1 MPAIVHPLKLHMKRP
16 AVADLHLALT
26 ACGFTVGADEAAAC
40 RFGASTRQAVA
51 AYQAQHGLKVSGA
64 VDARTARHLN
74 RALLSARAGDGP
86 APWTVHGRVSQ
97 AHGTPAAGVTVRA
110 YDQDVGNAT
119 LLGEEVSDASGRYA
133 ISFAESLFRRSPAER
148 GGPDLFL
155 QVLAADGS
163 LMGRSA
169 VQGNAPAECQI
180 DLQVGPGQFRVFG
193 RVVRADGAP
202 AAGLAVTALDR
213 DLRLEQ
219 ALGVATTDSTGRYEI
234 LYTRAHF
241 IRAEKAAADL
251 VLRVTDPSPSAPG
264 ALGAPGDGAALRV
277 ESALLFNAS
286 ADLELDLVVPDDGTG
301 PSEFERLVAALAP
314 LLDGQGVALAALTD
328 ADLDFLASETGFARQ
343 QLAWLV
349 LAHAR
354 AQETAHPALDGSGR
368 FQPARRVPLLSAD
381 ALYAWFRQG
390 LPTDLEA
397 LLAQGSATLQQAWRA
412 AADQHIVPSPTAN
425 RAELEERLAQLHG
438 HRALAATGQP
448 GRASIGELLATLPK
462 RRRPVDRDRLLFARL
477 HREVGATAQ
486 LWTRADAA
494 GLGARL
500 PDLQRTLALDAITG
514 GHLPLIAALQA
525 PAQHSAAPASAQG
538 LAALTRAEWADLAY
552 AHGVPPG
559 SGLAPADYARQLE
572 RAVEQRHPTAVLRER
587 LRAGSLRIKG
597 LPSEATVQLLDAHPD
612 FDLRADPVDQLL
624 GHLGADGGE
633 IGAGLRKLARVLPL
647 AGAIDAAALLLNQG
661 LDSAHTIARTSLA
674 ALTDRCGGQIAPD
687 TLQSIRN
694 AAQGVAATH
703 LALASRLSPR
713 FNPQATP
720 MLPFARANP
729 AWLAQSPNLRA
740 LFDDLDSC
748 DCRHGDSV
756 LGPAAYLVDLLNFID
771 SWDASSLG
779 GAMGQLRMRR
789 PDLWDLDL
797 SSDNAD
803 TEIPAID
810 LVLEVL
816 ENAVALPQVLAI
828 GAHDGTAITE
838 ALAQGNVPPAVRAIL
853 ARTAITLGDAL
864 AVTACSP
871 ATTPQDELMR
881 FWRIEDGARC
891 WQVIH
896 IPGLGWADTGV
907 VGAWLGQS
915 PVAQHVLDEKTWNA
929 LHDAFASGSLP
940 AEMAAQMT
948 DQLGLALKGAPVV
961 SPMAVPQEV
970 LVLQRLQ
977 LELLA
982 YEVQLTFEAGVTI
995 DTTAG
1000 IVCLLA
1006 ADGSVLRQVP
1016 AKGRFSARLLSAIR
1030 AWLDEPGAVDPV
1042 VVELLQ
1048 LPPLRYTRSKDPN
1061 TGRWTIGAA
1070 AVWRFVLARESLVV
1084 LSLSY
1089 RNSSVRS
1096 QLAAAPENR
1105 NPMAYELLRTQAFPW
1120 TLPLDLPIEEVRAF
1134 LADLGVPRLAML
1146 GMLRP
1151 ADRMPAAEVD
1161 EWLGLT
1167 SADRALIVPPAGAGA
1182 VPAEP
1187 WARWGLQRKGNQVA
1201 DRGAGQTRS
1210 GDWPVVLESVS
1221 LLLQQAGLQHR
1232 ELLDLLATGF
1242 GGATPPRIELTDPED
1257 ACRTSKMLLQGLGE
1271 AQLDWIHRFTRLWR
1285 RIGGSMR
1292 ELDRCLHA
1300 LGGTIDADAL
1310 LGLSLLRRLQGRL
1323 SHPPLVL
1330 LAMLGHLESRA
1341 WVDHTLDGTPCQPA
1355 LFDTTFQPHALRRS
1369 ASFALFR
1376 LSADGQELAYR
1387 VAPDA
1392 AAAPVP
1398 LRPHAPFIAAA
1409 LGMPVAHIDALIA
1422 AGAAVGL
1429 EDALTLAQLTTL
1441 HGLATLCRTLRI
1453 DASALLRWQSVLGTA
1468 PFTQTQPIDRAQSL
1482 LQFVARFDS
1491 ATTTGLSLDTWTY
1504 LLRHELRGPFT
1515 DIEDRLRAG
1524 LDTLRSALRTGQA
1537 LGNPSAENLV
1547 VQLRRCGVPEPAL
1560 TAVGSAAGLQQ
1571 TLWARLELTAPLGAA
1586 PQFPASLGGRV
1597 SYTEG
1602 AADAAAWLTCHG
1614 PMTDSDF
1621 KDLAAVV
1628 DAALVHELAQR
1639 HRLVHAMLVGQLRH
1653 GEAARFVAALP
1664 PDTAVPM
1671 PDDLATF
1678 LRCTPAQGLVLDGL
1692 LDTAQA
1698 ATALQAIRRHHPMLA
1713 AAQLTALEQA
1723 LVSLVTQ
1730 STALLQ
1736 GQPDDLID
1744 PATACALLVAPT
1756 QADTDAALLQLVP
1769 RVDADLLAATLGPL
1783 VSLNQRLVAALLA
1796 NGQVRAADGSLRPL
1810 RNLLAAVAGPVLG
1823 AATAADALRAMVQ
1836 LDKTARLIGGADL
1849 SAVELNLLQH
1859 RVFETLRFDDLP
1871 TSSSAPAA
1879 SFVAWQGLQA
1889 LLQVRA
1895 AVPGGSATLLRLAD
1909 RLDSGRPVR
1918 PNTGRRPSTEVEGLG
1933 AHLGW
1938 PNGGPNRPP
1947 GGPGPVSPQRPPD
1960 GLDLLAE
1967 VYRMPRAQVDTAC
1980 SAAVLDMP
1988 WRDGFCRPDQLLA
2001 LVQLLQLSQRLGADV
2016 QTLAALAAATPGEP
2030 AAALARQLFMA
2041 QCDADSLPQRLQPI
2055 SDRLRRRQRDALVS
2069 HLAARD
2075 HLASGDELLDHY
2087 LIDVQMEPCLRTSR
2101 LRQAISAVQLFV
2113 QRCLLRLEGGTVD
2126 PARIDAQQWE
2136 WMKNYRVWEANR
2148 KVFLYPENWIEPEL
2162 RDDKSQVFR
2171 QLESDLT
2178 QENLTLAS
2186 AMDAFRGYLERASRI
2201 AQLQV
2206 VGVCEQRSPGRV
2218 EVDIV
2223 AREASTPK
2231 RHHVRHLSMDLPL
2244 EAAGGIDWTP
2254 WEAVDGEV
2262 GGEHVL
2268 AFRLIGLLHLA
2279 CLRTEVAESGRD
2291 WKLKLEV
2298 RRRERQSW
2306 VAAKEDTTPLL
2317 WPMPPYLD
2325 ASRAFLLKAQPQAA
2339 DADALVID
2347 CYAAGLGDAIRDAAT
2362 AGLVIK
2368 STLSANQP
2376 TQYLSGQ
2383 VRALS
2388 KYVDIHGNTYFR
2400 TCNDPRDTLVATVF
2414 GWDGGPYSGK
2424 RYGANGVLAFDGRAI
2439 SAQFKNQSPVG
2450 SATEPRVQLLIVTA
2464 TVYDWKQSYT
2474 QSQVF
2479 GIDGNM
2485 REGVLALDFVFALEF
2500 GEIFI
2505 PDTSE
2510 TLQKIGSYR
2519 IGQDLSIT
2527 FERQQSA
2534 QAPTLTPPGGWYFSH
2549 SGMGSRATS
2558 DGIDHRPLLMP
2569 GWDATQQASDR
2580 QCVALRDGN
2589 QNLILLRNKLG
2600 HYQVLPGGQ
2609 DWVFSG
2615 VRRFALQDA
2624 FVPDF
2629 SALPDAAWRPGAA
2642 NPPPITLHTGQAV
2655 AVDMQASARDLR
2667 ISFDRRQPAS
2677 LYDWEVF
2684 FHAPLMLAVQL
2695 SRAQRFAE
2703 AQRMFHTIFNPTS
2716 TEAGSEAVRYWRFEP
2731 FRAEARQNFGDSIAQ
2746 TLAEYA
2752 QGQRSDLADCIAAW
2766 RRNPFN
2772 PHLVARFRV
2781 RAYQWVT
2788 VTKYIDNLLDWG
2800 DQLFRRDTIESINE
2814 ATQLYVLAARILGP
2828 RPQSVPRPPRQA
2840 RSYDDLR
2847 RKWDTF
2853 SNAWIALED
2862 MLGPWP
2868 RDAANS
2874 VDLSQVPMPA
2884 GQLYFC
2890 VPPNDAITALWDA
2903 VDDRLF
2909 KIRHC
2914 MNIEGVERQLPLFE
2928 PPIDPA
2934 LLVRAVAAGVDIASA
2949 LADLAA
2955 PLPHYRFQVTLQQA
2969 KDLCAELK
2977 ALGGGLLS
2985 ALEKKDAEAL
2995 AQQRGAQE
3003 LGLLRLTRQIR
3014 AAQIDEARSQHAGL
3028 LASRLAAET
3037 RYKFYGLLQGKGET
3051 AAPKRDEKPALE
3063 PIPLA
3068 LATSLRDASVT
3079 GLGISRTEES
3089 QLRSMDDAHTA
3100 ALAALVLRAIAGFA
3114 FAAGA
3119 FPPAAQVAS
3128 AIGQGISAMAGIF
3141 TDLAADH
3148 MATGSRQSIVGGYE
3162 RRRSDW
3168 VFQSNMALREL
3179 QQIDRQLAGADIRIA
3194 IAEKELAQ
3202 MDRQIDNASEVDAF
3216 MRSKFTN
3223 KELHAWMGG
3232 QIASLYFQTYQ
3243 LAHQLAKRAQRCF
3256 EFELGTTESGFI
3268 QFGHWDSL
3276 KKGLLAG
3283 ERLHHDL
3290 RRMEAAFHERNRREY
3305 EITKQVSLMQLDP
3318 LALVALR
3325 QTGRCEFNVPESAFD
3340 IDCPGQYL
3348 RRIKAVGLSIPCVT
3362 GPYTG
3367 VHCKLTLLSSAVRIR
3382 TGGADY
3388 GQPALDDPRFVFDY
3402 RGIQSVVTSTA
3413 LADSGAF
3420 ETDLRDE
3427 RYLPFE
3433 GAGAHSTWRLEL
3445 PDEIRQFDYDTIS
3458 DIVIALRYTAREGG
3472 EPLRTNAVRA
3482 CQAALAAAAATGSV
3496 RLFSVRREFPNAWA
3510 AFMAADTSKGRALI
3524 RVQARAEH
3532 FPAWLTSTPRH
3543 KTALEVKRAI
3553 LIAQPAADAPHGPWR
3568 VSGSPTNNASAAVVL
3583 QPKPA
3588 LGGLLSCDLLE
3599 QALVG
3604 SDPFGEIALCFD
3616 SNRLD
3621 DLWLAFSVSATAK

>member
-1 MPAIVHPLKLHMKRP
+1 MPTIVHPLKLHMKRP
-16 AVADLHLALT
+16 AVADLHRALA
-26 ACGFTVGADEAAAC
+26 ACGFPVGAAEAAAS
-40 RFGASTRQAVA
+40 RFGATTRQAVA
-51 AYQAQHGLKVSGA
+51 AYQERHGLKVSGA
-64 VDARTARHLN
+64 VDTRTARHLN
-74 RALLSARAGDGP
+74 RAPPPARAEDGP
-86 APWTVHGRVSQ
+86 IPWMVHGRASVEG
-97 AHGTPAAGVTVRA
+97 GTPAAGFTVRA

-119 LLGEEVSDASGRYA
+119 LLGETVTDASGRYA
-133 ISFAESLFRRSPAER
+133 ITFAESLFRRSPAER
-148 GGPDLFL
+148 GGPDLFV
-155 QVLAADGS
+155 QVLASDGS

-169 VQGNAPAECQI
+169 VQRNAPAECQI
-180 DLQVGPGQFRVFG
+180 NLQVGPSQFRVFG
-193 RVVRADGAP
+193 RVLRADGAP
-202 AAGLAVTALDR
+202 AVDLVVTALDR

-219 ALGVATTDSTGRYEI
+219 ALGSTTTDPTGRYEI
-234 LYTRAHF
+234 LYTRTHF
-241 IRAEKAAADL
+241 IRADKTTADL
-251 VLRVTDPSPSAPG
+251 VLRVSDPLP
-264 ALGAPGDGAALRV
+264 GAPGDGAELRV
-277 ESALLFNAS
+277 ESALVFNAS

-301 PSEFERLVAALAP
+301 PSEFERLVAAVAP

-328 ADLDFLASETGFARQ
+328 ADLDFLAGETGFARQ
-343 QLAWLV
+343 QLAWLA

-354 AQETAHPALDGSGR
+354 AQETAHPALDTSGR
-368 FQPARRVPLLSAD
+368 FKPAPRTPLLDAD
-381 ALYAWFRQG
+381 AFYAWFRQG

-397 LLAQGSATLQQAWRA
+397 LLDRGSVALHQAWMA
-412 AADQHIVPSPTAN
+412 AADQRIVPAPTATP
-425 RAELEERLAQLHG
+425 AELEERLAQLRG
-438 HRALAATGQP
+438 HRDLAATGRP
-448 GRASIGELLATLPK
+448 GRASIGELLATLPE

-494 GLGARL
+494 GLRDRL

-525 PAQHSAAPASAQG
+525 PAQNSLAPASVQG
-538 LAALTRAEWADLAY
+538 LAALTRAEWVDLAY

-559 SGLAPADYARQLE
+559 MGLAPADYARQLE
-572 RAVEQRHPTAVLRER
+572 SAVEQRHPTAVLRER

-612 FDLRADPVDQLL
+612 FDLRADQVDQLL
-624 GHLGADGGE
+624 GHLGADSGE

-647 AGAIDAAALLLNQG
+647 AGAIYDAALLLNQG
-661 LDSAHTIARTSLA
+661 FDSAHTIAQTSLA

-687 TLQSIRN
+687 TLRSIRHT
-694 AAQGVAATH
+694 AQGVAATH

-740 LFDDLDSC
+740 LFGDLDSC

-771 SWDASSLG
+771 SWDAGSLG
-779 GAMGQLRMRR
+779 GAMWQLRMRR

-803 TEIPAID
+803 TDIPAID

-828 GAHDGTAITE
+828 GAHGGTAIAD
-838 ALAQGNVPPAVRAIL
+838 ALAQGSVPPAVRATL

-864 AVTACSP
+864 TVTACSP
-871 ATTPQDELMR
+871 APAPQDEPLR
-881 FWRIEDGARC
+881 IWRIEDGARC

-896 IPGLGWADTGV
+896 VLGQVWADLGV

-915 PVAQHVLDEKTWNA
+915 PAAQRVLEETTWNA
-929 LHDAFASGSLP
+929 LRDAFASGSLP
-940 AEMAAQMT
+940 AEMAAGVP
-948 DQLGLALKGAPVV
+948 DKLGLSLKGAPVV
-961 SPMAVPQEV
+961 SPVAVPQEV
-970 LVLQRLQ
+970 LALQALQ
-977 LELLA
+977 PELLA
-982 YEVQLTFEAGVTI
+982 YEARLTLEAGVKI
-995 DTTAG
+995 DATAG

-1016 AKGRFSARLLSAIR
+1016 AKGRFSARLLLAIR
-1030 AWLDEPGAVDPV
+1030 AWLDKPGAVDPV

-1048 LPPLRYTRSKDPN
+1048 LPPLPYTRSKDPE
-1061 TGRWTIGAA
+1061 TGQWTIGAVT
-1070 AVWRFVLARESLVV
+1070 VWRFVLARESLVV

-1105 NPMAYELLRTQAFPW
+1105 NPMAYELLRTQTFPW
-1120 TLPLDLPIEEVRAF
+1120 TLPLDLPTEEVRAF
-1134 LADLGVPRLAML
+1134 LADLGVPRLALL

-1151 ADRMPAAEVD
+1151 ADRVPVAEVD
-1161 EWLGLT
+1161 EWLGLA
-1167 SADRALIVPPAGAGA
+1167 SADRALILSPAAAGA

-1187 WARWGLQRKGNQVA
+1187 WALWGLQRKGNRVV
-1201 DRGAGQTRS
+1201 DRSAGQTRS
-1210 GDWPVVLESVS
+1210 GDWPVVLEPVS

-1242 GGATPPRIELTDPED
+1242 GGATTPRIELTDLED
-1257 ACRTSKMLLQGLGE
+1257 ACRTSKMLLRGLGE

-1292 ELDRCLHA
+1292 ELDRCLQA
-1300 LGGTIDADAL
+1300 LGGAIDADAL
-1310 LGLSLLRRLQGRL
+1310 RGLSLLRRLQGRL

-1330 LAMLGHLESRA
+1330 LAMLGHLETRA

-1376 LSADGQELAYR
+1376 LSADGRELAYR

-1441 HGLATLCRTLRI
+1441 HGLATLCRSLHI
-1453 DASALLRWQSVLGTA
+1453 DASAVLRWQSVLGTA
-1468 PFTQTQPIDRAQSL
+1468 PFTRAQPIDRAQSL

-1491 ATTTGLSLDTWTY
+1491 ATTTGLSLDTWAY
-1504 LLRHELRGPFT
+1504 LLHHDLQGPFT

-1524 LDTLRSALRTGQA
+1524 LDTLRSALRSGLA
-1537 LGNPSAENLV
+1537 LGNPSPENLA

-1571 TLWARLELTAPLGAA
+1571 TLWAGLELTGQLRPA
-1586 PQFPASLGGRV
+1586 PQFPASLAGRV

-1602 AADAAAWLTCHG
+1602 AADAPAWLTCRG

-1621 KDLAAVV
+1621 QDLSAVV

-1639 HRLVHAMLVGQLRH
+1639 HRLVHAMLVAQLRH
-1653 GEAARFVAALP
+1653 GQAASFVAALP
-1664 PDTAVPM
+1664 PGTAVPL
-1671 PDDLATF
+1671 PEDLAAF
-1678 LRCTPAQGLVLDGL
+1678 LHCTPELGLVLDGL
-1692 LDTAQA
+1692 LDAPQA
-1698 ATALQAIRRHHPMLA
+1698 DIALQAIRRHHPALA
-1713 AAQLTALEQA
+1713 APQLAALEQA
-1723 LVSLVTQ
+1723 LVSLVAKSAT
-1730 STALLQ
+1730 LLQ
-1736 GQPDDLID
+1736 GQPADLID
-1744 PATACALLVAPT
+1744 PATACALLDSPT
-1756 QADTDAALLQLVP
+1756 QADIDAALLQLLP
-1769 RVDADLLAATLGPL
+1769 RVDADLMAATLGPL

-1796 NGQVRAADGSLRPL
+1796 NARVRAGDGSLRPL
-1810 RNLLAAVAGPVLG
+1810 RDLLAAVAGPVLN
-1823 AATAADALRAMVQ
+1823 AATAADALRAMVH

-1849 SAVELNLLQH
+1849 AAAELNLLQQ

-1871 TSSSAPAA
+1871 TSSGEPAA

-1889 LLQVRA
+1889 LLLVRA
-1895 AVPGGSATLLRLAD
+1895 AVPDGSATLLRLAD
-1909 RLDSGRPVR
+1909 RLEGGRPVR
-1918 PNTGRRPSTEVEGLG
+1918 AGTGRRPGTEVEGLAADRG
-1933 AHLGW
+1933 R
-1938 PNGGPNRPP
+1938 PTGGPTRPP
-1947 GGPGPVSPQRPPD
+1947 GGPGPVPTQQQPD

-1967 VYRMPRAQVDTAC
+1967 VYRMPRAQVETAC

-1988 WRDGFCRPDQLLA
+1988 WPDAFRRPERLLA
-2001 LVQLLQLSQRLGADV
+2001 LVQLLQLAQRLGADV
-2016 QTLAALAAATPGEP
+2016 QTLAALATAAPGEP

-2041 QCDADSLPQRLQPI
+2041 QCDAESLPQRLQPI

-2075 HLASGDELLDHY
+2075 HLVNGDELLDRY
-2087 LIDVQMEPCLRTSR
+2087 LIDVQMEPCLRTTR
-2101 LRQAISAVQLFV
+2101 LLQAISAVQLFV
-2113 QRCLLRLEGGTVD
+2113 QRCLLRLEGAAVD
-2126 PARIDAQQWE
+2126 PARIDVQQWE

-2148 KVFLYPENWIEPEL
+2148 KVFLYPENWVEPEL
-2162 RDDKSQVFR
+2162 RDDKSQLFR

-2186 AMDAFRGYLERASRI
+2186 AMDAFRSYMERASRI
-2201 AQLQV
+2201 AQLHV
-2206 VGVCEQRSPGRV
+2206 VAVCEQRSPGRV

-2223 AREASTPK
+2223 AREAATPAH
-2231 RHHVRHLSMDLPL
+2231 HHVRHLSMDLPL

-2254 WEAVDGEV
+2254 WEAIDGEV

-2268 AFRLIGLLHLA
+2268 AFRLTGLLHLA

-2298 RRRERQSW
+2298 RRRERQAW

-2339 DADALVID
+2339 DADALAID

-2368 STLSANQP
+2368 TTRSASP
-2376 TQYLSGQ
+2376 TTQFLSGQ
-2383 VRALS
+2383 VRALN
-2388 KYVDIHGNTYFR
+2388 KHVDIRGNPFFR
-2400 TCNDPRDTLVATVF
+2400 TCSDARDTLVATVF
-2414 GWDGGPYSGK
+2414 GWAGAGPYIG
-2424 RYGANGVLAFDGRAI
+2424 RRRGANGVLVFNGRAI
-2439 SAQFKNQSPVG
+2439 GAQFTNQSPIG
-2450 SATEPRVQLLIVTA
+2450 GAAAPQVQMLIVTA
-2464 TVYDWKQSYT
+2464 TVHDHKQAYT

-2479 GIDGNM
+2479 NIDPKMG
-2485 REGVLALDFVFALEF
+2485 EGVLAHDFVFAF
-2500 GEIFI
+2500 DDGELFN
-2505 PDTSE
+2505 PHSSE
-2510 TLQKIGSYR
+2510 TLQKIGTYR
-2519 IGQDLSIT
+2519 IGQDLSIA
-2527 FERQQSA
+2527 FDRQHPA
-2534 QAPTLTPPGGWYFSH
+2534 RAPTLSPPGGWYFVH
-2549 SGMGSRATS
+2549 SGIGSITS
-2558 DGIDHRPLLMP
+2558 AGGIDHRLLLMP

-2589 QNLILLRNKLG
+2589 QNLILLRGNLG
-2600 HYQVLPGGQ
+2600 RYHVLPGGQ

-2624 FVPDF
+2624 FVPEF
-2629 SALPDAAWRPGAA
+2629 SALPDAAWRPGAS
-2642 NPPPITLHTGQAV
+2642 NPPPIALHTGQAV
-2655 AVDMQASARDLR
+2655 AVDRQASAPDLR

-2746 TLAEYA
+2746 TLADYA
-2752 QGQRSDLADCIAAW
+2752 RRQGSDLANCIAAW

-2788 VTKYIDNLLDWG
+2788 VTKYIDNLLAWG

-2828 RPQSVPRPPRQA
+2828 RPQSVPRPPRRA
-2840 RSYDDLR
+2840 SSYDDLR
-2847 RKWDTF
+2847 GKWDAY

-2868 RDAANS
+2868 GDASGLN
-2874 VDLSQVPMPA
+2874 DLSQVPMPV

-2914 MNIEGVERQLPLFE
+2914 MNIDGVERRLPLFD

-2955 PLPHYRFQVTLQQA
+2955 PLPHYRFHVMLQQA

-3014 AAQIDEARSQHAGL
+3014 AAQSDEERSQHAGL
-3028 LASRLAAET
+3028 LASRQAAEA
-3037 RYKFYGLLQGKGET
+3037 RYQFYGFLQGKGET
-3051 AAPKRDEKPALE
+3051 AAPKRDERPALE
-3063 PIPLA
+3063 PIPLT

-3079 GLGISRTEES
+3079 GLGISRAEES

-3100 ALAALVLRAIAGFA
+3100 ALAAGVLRAMAGFA

-3128 AIGQGISAMAGIF
+3128 AIGQGMSAMAGIF
-3141 TDLAADH
+3141 SDLAADH
-3148 MATGSRQSIVGGYE
+3148 LAMGQRQLFVGGYE

-3168 VFQSNMALREL
+3168 VFQSNRALLDL

-3194 IAEKELAQ
+3194 IAEKELARL
-3202 MDRQIDNASEVDAF
+3202 DRQIDNAGQVDAF

-3232 QIASLYFQTYQ
+3232 QIATLYFQTYQ
-3243 LAHQLAKRAQRCF
+3243 LAHQLAMRAQRCF
-3256 EFELGTTESGFI
+3256 EFELGTSDSGFI

-3305 EITKQVSLMQLDP
+3305 EITKRVLLTQLDP
-3318 LALVALR
+3318 MALIALR
-3325 QTGRCEFNVPESAFD
+3325 QTGCCEFTVPESAFD

-3348 RRIKAVGLSIPCVT
+3348 RRIKTVSLSIPCVS

-3367 VHCKLTLLSSAVRIR
+3367 VHCKLTLLSSAIRVR

-3388 GQPALDDPRFVFDY
+3388 GQPAADDPRFVFDH

-3420 ETDLRDE
+3420 ETHLRDE

-3433 GAGAHSTWRLEL
+3433 GAGAHSHWRLEL

-3458 DIVIALRYTAREGG
+3458 DIVIELRYTAREGG

-3482 CQAALAAAAATGSV
+3482 CQAALAAAAASGSV

-3510 AFMAADTSKGRALI
+3510 AFMAADTSKGRAQI
-3524 RVQARAEH
+3524 RVQPRTEH
-3532 FPAWLTSTPRH
+3532 FPAWLTGTTRRRTS
-3543 KTALEVKRAI
+3543 LEVERAI
-3553 LIAQPAADAPHGPWR
+3553 LIAQPAADAPPVPWC
-3568 VSGSPTNNASAAVVL
+3568 VLGTSTNNASATVAL
-3583 QPKPA
+3583 QPNPA
-3588 LGGLLSCDLLE
+3588 LGGLPSCDLLE

-3604 SDPFGEIALCFD
+3604 SDPFGEIALYFD

-3621 DLWLAFSVSATAK
+3621 DLWLAVSVSATAK